1 MRILQEITTRF
12 TDIVSGVL
20 QMMGVAFQQRRNN
33 VMFPPGNNYLSNDAG
48 FSQCTRQQTY
58 QHAEW
63 NGQERDLEKHYT
75 EL

>member
-12 TDIVSGVL
+12 TYIVSGVM

-33 VMFPPGNNYLSNDAG
+33 VMFPPGNNYLPNDAG
-48 FSQCTRQQTY
+48 FSQWTRQQTY